1 MKKQTKAERI
11 FQVTYV
17 QCKRQMEAFGKEYN
31 PNGRPI
37 SFGSVCCDDNESV
50 SIRTLNDI
58 QKFIDN
64 RKGLLALDRKY
75 GVQTEEE
82 ISDKEYILEAVQVAA
97 DSNRKSLEDFAAK
110 LNSCKEA

>member
-1 MKKQTKAERI
+1 MNKQTKAERI

-17 QCKRQMEAFGKEYN
+17 QCKRHMEVWGKEYN

-37 SFGSVCCDDNESV
+37 SFGSVFCNDNESV
-50 SIRTLNDI
+50 SIRTLNAI

-64 RKGLLALDRKY
+64 RKKMLELDKKY
-75 GVQTEEE
+75 AVLTEEE

-97 DSNRKSLEDFAAK
+97 DTNRKRLKDFEAK
-110 LNSCKEA
+110 LNSYKEA